1 MRHSASEAK
10 GCTAEPFAFVERR
23 KGFVMRDAISAFE
36 RKTRFF
42 KETLQAA
49 QIQIEPYGLKRNVSG
64 ELIHK
69 KINRGQIVSEV
80 SDRAD
85 EPWECLQGRGT
96 LPLFCG

>member
-1 MRHSASEAK
+1 
-10 GCTAEPFAFVERR
+10 
-23 KGFVMRDAISAFE
+23 MRDAISAFK

-69 KINRGQIVSEV
+69 KINRGQMVCEV